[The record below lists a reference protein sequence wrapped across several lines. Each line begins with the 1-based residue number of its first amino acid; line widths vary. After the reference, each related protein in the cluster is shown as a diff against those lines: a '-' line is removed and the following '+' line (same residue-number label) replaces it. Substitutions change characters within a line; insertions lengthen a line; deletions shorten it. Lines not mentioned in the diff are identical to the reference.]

1 MTRSFK
7 RVLCAAASVA
17 AFSQARAWAADA
29 APTTP
34 PPTSTTADANGSTQV
49 EAVVVTAQK
58 REQDPIN
65 VPITLTAYTGA
76 FLDKIGVQD
85 IHDLSLHT
93 PGFFLQNQSV
103 NDPGLVMRGITT
115 DSTDPTQEPR
125 VSIYQDGVSISQIDA
140 AAIELFDLERV
151 EVAKG
156 PQTTLY
162 GRAALTGAVNII
174 ENKATEAGFDWSLH
188 AEGGNYN
195 YGLIEGMVNIPIGDS
210 FAIRIAGRDKV
221 RDGYIDDV
229 LGGPALNGTSTKA
242 ARISLNYHPNKSF
255 NDDFILNYE
264 HDDPSAVD
272 FKNTT
277 FYPSNPTT
285 GQVLGN
291 LNPYSSAALGTTP
304 ALDNGKP
311 YGIQREIQSATNI
324 LTWTID
330 HDLKFTSTSAAR
342 HYESLEIYDPDGFS
356 FPLLTGSD
364 EGRGTEFSQDFR
376 LNYDPGGRF
385 SMFGGLS
392 AFSDYGKEISA
403 LQEGEPLLLSLLTGV
418 LNRSNPT
425 VGPLSAYTNVAVE
438 TAELQGLA
446 KAYGVSVP
454 TAEAEAIA
462 GNLNINHVETETITS
477 QTLSYDAYVDGSFK
491 ATDKLEFSGGV
502 RFTADNK
509 STFNS
514 EYVNSSSVLG
524 GFLGA
529 LAEPTAIRNEL
540 LGGLSY
546 PGVSN
551 IGVSQALGL
560 PIFGILYQPTA
571 GNGLKDR
578 ASLNDNG
585 FSWRATARY
594 AFDRDLDVYATYA
607 RGRRPEVLA
616 DDGASAPYGATKFSI
631 EPSETLDDYEGGVK
645 ARLFDRKLSLN
656 GAIYYNAYHNFS
668 TTAVVNN
675 QFVTV
680 NAGNA
685 TTYGFEGDASWAVT
699 AMDDIFATYAY
710 THGRYDNGIYKG
722 DQFRL
727 TPPDVVTLGAS
738 LRYRALGGVFDLVPD
753 ARWQDKQYFNADNGN
768 PTIEKEE
775 GFLVPPL
782 QFGQYQ
788 NGYTVADLRLTYKP
802 DRAHWTLGVFCTN
815 LTNTQFLKDNGNTG
829 LEIGLPTVI
838 PGEPRFYG
846 LTFTLKK

>member
-1 MTRSFK
+1 MAA
-7 RVLCAAASVA
+7 LGHAHAWAGEAAATA
-17 AFSQARAWAADA
+17 ASAV
-29 APTTP
+29 
-34 PPTSTTADANGSTQV
+34 ADANSSNQV
-49 EAVVVTAQK
+49 QAVIVTAQK

-125 VSIYQDGVSISQIDA
+125 VSIYLDGVSISQIDA
-140 AAIELFDLERV
+140 ASVELFDLERV

-174 ENKATEAGFDWSLH
+174 ENKASEAGFDWSLH

-195 YGLIEGMVNIPIGDS
+195 YGLIEGMVNIPLGDS
-210 FAIRIAGRDKV
+210 FAVRIAGRDKV
-221 RDGYIDDV
+221 RDGYIDNA

-242 ARISLNYHPNKSF
+242 ARISFNYHPNKSF

-277 FYPSNPTT
+277 FSPSNPTT

-291 LNPYSSAALGTTP
+291 VNAYSSAALGTTSV
-304 ALDNGKP
+304 LDNGKP
-311 YGIQREIQSATNI
+311 FGIQREIQGATNI
-324 LTWTID
+324 LSWTVD
-330 HDLKFTSTSAAR
+330 RDLKFTSTSAAR

-385 SMFGGLS
+385 SMFGGVS
-392 AFSDYGKEISA
+392 AFSDYGKVISA
-403 LQEGEPLLLSLLTGV
+403 LQSGEPLFLSLLTGV
-418 LNRSNPT
+418 LNRTNPT
-425 VGPLSAYTNVAVE
+425 AGPISAYTNTAVE

-446 KAYGVSVP
+446 KAYGVAVP
-454 TAEAEAIA
+454 TAQAAAIA
-462 GNLNINHVETETITS
+462 NNLSLNHVETQTTTS
-477 QTLSYDAYVDGSFK
+477 QTLSYDAYVDGTFK

-514 EYVNSSSVLG
+514 EYVNSTSVLG
-524 GFLGA
+524 GFIGA
-529 LAEPTAIRNEL
+529 LSQPAAVRNAL
-540 LGGLSY
+540 LAGLSV
-546 PGVSN
+546 PGVN
-551 IGVSQALGL
+551 NLAVSKAIGL

-571 GNGLKDR
+571 GNGLKDK

-594 AFDRDLDVYATYA
+594 AVDKNLDVYATYA

-616 DDGASAPYGATKFSI
+616 DDGASAPYGPTKFAV

-645 ARLFDRKLSLN
+645 SRLFDKKLSLN
-656 GAIYYNAYHNFS
+656 GAIYYNEYHNFS
-668 TTAVVNN
+668 TTADVNN

-699 AMDDIFATYAY
+699 PMADIYATYAY
-710 THGRYDNGIYKG
+710 THGRYDDGIYKG
-722 DQFRL
+722 NQFRL
-727 TPPDVVTLGAS
+727 TPPNVVTLGAS
-738 LRYRALGGVFDLVPD
+738 LRYRAVGGLFDLIPNV
-753 ARWQDKQYFNADNGN
+753 RWQDKQYFNPDNSN
-768 PTIEKEE
+768 PTIQKEE
-775 GFLVPPL
+775 GLFVAPL
-782 QFGQYQ
+782 QFNQYQ
-788 NGYTVADLRLTYKP
+788 NGYAVGDLRLTYTP
-802 DRAHWTLGVFCTN
+802 DRAHWTLGAFVSN
-815 LTNTQFLKDNGNTG
+815 LTDTKFLKDNGNTG
-829 LEIGLPTVI
+829 LIIGLPTVI

-846 LTFTLKK
+846 LTFTIRK

>member
-1 MTRSFK
+1 MNRVVK
-7 RVLCAAASVA
+7 RALYVAVSLAAI
-17 AFSQARAWAADA
+17 SQTQAWAADA
-29 APTTP
+29 AAPAAPVTDTN
-34 PPTSTTADANGSTQV
+34 SATQV
-49 EAVVVTAQK
+49 QAVIVTAQK

-85 IHDLSLHT
+85 VHDLSLHT

-125 VSIYQDGVSISQIDA
+125 VSIYLDGVSISQIDA
-140 AAIELFDLERV
+140 ASVELFDLERV

-156 PQTTLY
+156 PQTTLF

-174 ENKATEAGFDWSLH
+174 ENKATETGFDWSLH

-195 YGLIEGMVNIPIGDS
+195 YGLIEGMVNIPLGDS
-210 FAIRIAGRDKV
+210 FAVRIAGRDKV

-242 ARISLNYHPNKSF
+242 ARISFNYHPNKSF

-291 LNPYSSAALGTTP
+291 LNPYSSAALGTTSV
-304 ALDNGKP
+304 LDNGKP

-324 LTWTID
+324 LSWTINR
-330 HDLKFTSTSAAR
+330 DLKFTSTSAAR

-385 SMFGGLS
+385 SMFGGIS

-403 LQEGEPLLLSLLTGV
+403 LQSGEPLFLSLLTGV
-418 LNRSNPT
+418 LNRTNPT
-425 VGPLSAYTNVAVE
+425 AGPTAAYTNAAVE

-446 KAYGVSVP
+446 KAYGVAVP
-454 TAEAEAIA
+454 TAEAAAIA
-462 GNLNINHVETETITS
+462 NNLSLNHIETETITS
-477 QTLSYDAYVDGSFK
+477 QTLSYDAYVDGTFK

-524 GFLGA
+524 GFIGA
-529 LAEPTAIRNEL
+529 LSEPAAIRNAL
-540 LGGLSY
+540 LAGLSY
-546 PGVSN
+546 PGVN
-551 IGVSQALGL
+551 NLAVSKAIGL

-571 GNGLKDR
+571 GNGLKDK

-594 AFDRDLDVYATYA
+594 AFDKNLDVYATYA

-616 DDGASAPYGATKFSI
+616 DDGASAPYGPTKFSV

-645 ARLFDRKLSLN
+645 SRWFDKKLSLN
-656 GAIYYNAYHNFS
+656 GAIYYNEYHNFS

-685 TTYGFEGDASWAVT
+685 TTYGFEGDATWAVT
-699 AMDDIFATYAY
+699 PMDDIFATYTY

-722 DQFRL
+722 NQFRL
-727 TPPDVVTLGAS
+727 TPPDVITLGAS
-738 LRYRALGGVFDLVPD
+738 LRYRALGGVFDLVPNV
-753 ARWQDKQYFNADNGN
+753 RWQDKQYFNPDNGN
-768 PTIEKEE
+768 PTIQKEE
-775 GFLVPPL
+775 GLFVPPL
-782 QFGQYQ
+782 QFGQSQ
-788 NGYTVADLRLTYKP
+788 NGYAVADLRLTYTP
-802 DRAHWTLGVFCTN
+802 DRAHWTLGAFVTN
-815 LTNTQFLKDNGNTG
+815 LTDTKFLKDDGNTG

-846 LTFTLKK
+846 VSFTLRK

>member
-1 MTRSFK
+1 MNQVLRLA
-7 RVLCAAASVA
+7 LCAAAGVA
-17 AFSQARAWAADA
+17 VLGQASAWAADPA
-29 APTTP
+29 AA
-34 PPTSTTADANGSTQV
+34 TAADGSTQV
-49 EAVVVTAQK
+49 QAVVVTAQK

-65 VPITLTAYTGA
+65 VPITLTAYTGV
-76 FLDKIGVQD
+76 FLDKLGVQD
-85 IHDLSLHT
+85 IHDLSLLT

-125 VSIYQDGVSISQIDA
+125 VSIYLDGVSISQIDA
-140 AAIELFDLERV
+140 AAIELFDLQRV

-156 PQTTLY
+156 PQTTLF

-195 YGLIEGMVNIPIGDS
+195 YGLIEGMVNIPISDS

-229 LGGPALNGTSTKA
+229 IGGPALNGTSTKA
-242 ARISLNYHPNKSF
+242 ARISLNYHPNKTL

-311 YGIQREIQSATNI
+311 YGIQREIMSATNI
-324 LTWTID
+324 LTWTIAPE
-330 HDLKFTSTSAAR
+330 LKLTSTSAAR

-385 SMFGGLS
+385 SAFGGVS
-392 AFSDYGKEISA
+392 AFSDYGKEISG
-403 LQEGEPLLLSLLTGV
+403 LQFGEPLVLSLLTGV
-418 LNRSNPT
+418 LNRSSPT
-425 VGPLSAYTNVAVE
+425 AGPISAYTNPAVE
-438 TAELQGLA
+438 AAELKGLA
-446 KAYGVSVP
+446 GAYGVALP
-454 TAEAEAIA
+454 TAEATAIA
-462 GNLNINHVETETITS
+462 GNLNMNNVETETITS
-477 QTLSYDAYVDGSFK
+477 QTVSYDAYVDGTFK

-502 RFTADNK
+502 RYTADNK
-509 STFNS
+509 ETFNS
-514 EYVNSSSVLG
+514 EYVNSSSALG
-524 GFLGA
+524 GFLAA
-529 LAEPTAIRNEL
+529 LAQPAAVRNEL
-540 LGGLSY
+540 LAGLSY
-546 PGVSN
+546 PGVTN
-551 IGVSQALGL
+551 IATSQALGL
-560 PIFGILYQPTA
+560 PVFGIIYQPTK
-571 GNGLKDR
+571 GNGDKDKD
-578 ASLNDNG
+578 SLNDGG
-585 FSWRATARY
+585 FSWRATGRY

-607 RGRRPEVLA
+607 HGRRPEVLA
-616 DDGASAPYGATKFSI
+616 DNGATAPYGPTSFSV

-645 ARLFDRKLSLN
+645 ARLFGRKLTVD

-699 AMDDIFATYAY
+699 PMDDIFATYAY
-710 THGRYDNGIYKG
+710 THGRYDDGIYKG
-722 DQFRL
+722 NQFRL

-738 LRYRALGGVFDLVPD
+738 LRYRALGGLFDLIPTV
-753 ARWQDKQYFNADNGN
+753 RYQDKQYFNADNGN

-788 NGYTVADLRLTYKP
+788 NGYSVVNLRLSYSP
-802 DRAHWTLGVFCTN
+802 DRAHWTIEGFCTN
-815 LTNTQFLKDNGNTG
+815 LTNTQFLKDDGNTG

-846 LTFTLKK
+846 VSFTIRR

>member
-1 MTRSFK
+1 MK
-7 RVLCAAASVA
+7 QILKLALCAAAGVVA
-17 AFSQARAWAADA
+17 VGQTGAWAADA
-29 APTTP
+29 PAAPAP
-34 PPTSTTADANGSTQV
+34 AGVDAGTEVQV
-49 EAVVVTAQK
+49 VVVTAQK

-65 VPITLTAYTGA
+65 VPITLTAYNGA
-76 FLDKIGVQD
+76 FLDKLGVQD
-85 IHDLSLHT
+85 VHDLSLLT

-125 VSIYQDGVSISQIDA
+125 VSIYLDGVSISQIDA
-140 AAIELFDLERV
+140 ASVELFDLERV

-156 PQTTLY
+156 PQTTLF

-195 YGLIEGMVNIPIGDS
+195 YGLIEGMVNIPLSDS

-221 RDGYIDDV
+221 RDGDIDDV
-229 LGGPALNGTSTKA
+229 IGGPALNGTSTKA
-242 ARISLNYHPNKSF
+242 ARISLNYHPNKTL

-291 LNPYSSAALGTTP
+291 LNPYTSAALGSTP

-311 YGIQREIQSATNI
+311 YGIQREILGATNI
-324 LTWTID
+324 LSWTIAPE
-330 HDLKFTSTSAAR
+330 LKLTSTTAAR

-385 SMFGGLS
+385 SAFGGVS

-403 LQEGEPLLLSLLTGV
+403 LQEGEPLILSLLTGV

-425 VGPLSAYTNVAVE
+425 VGPLSAYTNTAVE
-438 TAELQGLA
+438 VAELKGLA
-446 KAYGVSVP
+446 GAYGVALP
-454 TAEAEAIA
+454 TAEATGIA
-462 GNLNINHVETETITS
+462 DNLNINHVETETITS
-477 QTLSYDAYVDGSFK
+477 QTVSYDAYIDGTFK

-502 RFTADNK
+502 RYTADNK
-509 STFNS
+509 QTFNS

-524 GFLGA
+524 GVLGA
-529 LAEPTAIRNEL
+529 LEEPATVRNEL
-540 LGGLSY
+540 LAGLSY

-551 IGVSQALGL
+551 IATSKALGL

-571 GNGLKDR
+571 SNGLKDKD
-578 ASLNDNG
+578 SLNDGG
-585 FSWRATARY
+585 FSWRVTGRY
-594 AFDRDLDVYATYA
+594 AIDRDLDVYTTYA
-607 RGRRPEVLA
+607 HGRRPEVLA
-616 DDGASAPYGATKFSI
+616 DNGATAPYGATSFSV

-645 ARLFDRKLSLN
+645 ARLFNRKLSLD

-675 QFVTV
+675 QFVTI
-680 NAGNA
+680 NAGDA

-699 AMDDIFATYAY
+699 PMDDIFATYAY
-710 THGRYDNGIYKG
+710 THGRYDDGIYKG
-722 DQFRL
+722 NQFRL

-738 LRYRALGGVFDLVPD
+738 LRYRALGGLFDLIPTV
-753 ARWQDKQYFNADNGN
+753 RYQDKQYFNADNGN

-788 NGYTVADLRLTYKP
+788 NDYSVVNLRLSYSP
-802 DRAHWTLGVFCTN
+802 DRAHWTIEGFCTN
-815 LTNTQFLKDNGNTG
+815 LTDAKFLKDDGNTG

-846 LTFTLKK
+846 VSFTIRK

>member
-1 MTRSFK
+1 MVRVIK
-7 RVLCAAASVA
+7 RTVCVAVSLAAMGQV
-17 AFSQARAWAADA
+17 QAWAADA
-29 APTTP
+29 AATP
-34 PPTSTTADANGSTQV
+34 AAPTADAANSTQV
-49 EAVVVTAQK
+49 QAVIVTAQK

-125 VSIYQDGVSISQIDA
+125 VSIYLDGVSISQIDA
-140 AAIELFDLERV
+140 ASVELFDLERV

-291 LNPYSSAALGTTP
+291 LNPYSSAALGTIP

-311 YGIQREIQSATNI
+311 YGIQREIQGATNI
-324 LTWTID
+324 LSWTID
-330 HDLKFTSTSAAR
+330 RDLKFTSTSAAR
-342 HYESLEIYDPDGFS
+342 HYESLEVYDPDGFS

-385 SMFGGLS
+385 SMFGGIS
-392 AFSDYGKEISA
+392 AFSDYGKEISG
-403 LQEGEPLLLSLLTGV
+403 LQIGEPLVLSLLTGV
-418 LNRSNPT
+418 LNRTDPN
-425 VGPLSAYTNVAVE
+425 VGPLSAYTNTAVE
-438 TAELQGLA
+438 AAELKGLA
-446 KAYGVSVP
+446 GAYGVALP
-454 TAEAEAIA
+454 TAEATAIA
-462 GNLNINHVETETITS
+462 NNLNINNVETETITS

-502 RFTADNK
+502 RFTVDNK
-509 STFNS
+509 TTFNS

-529 LAEPTAIRNEL
+529 LAEPAAIRNEL
-540 LGGLSY
+540 LEGLSY

-560 PIFGILYQPTA
+560 PIFGVLYQPTA
-571 GNGLKDR
+571 GNGLKDK
-578 ASLNDNG
+578 ASLNDSG
-585 FSWRATARY
+585 FSWRGTARY

-616 DDGASAPYGATKFSI
+616 DDGASTPYGATKFSI

-656 GAIYYNAYHNFS
+656 GAIYYNEYHNFS

-722 DQFRL
+722 NQFRL
-727 TPPDVVTLGAS
+727 TPPDVLTLGAS
-738 LRYRALGGVFDLVPD
+738 LRYRALGGVFDFVPD
-753 ARWQDKQYFNADNGN
+753 ARWQDKQFFNADNGN

-775 GFLVPPL
+775 GFLVAPL

-788 NGYTVADLRLTYKP
+788 NGYTVADVRLTYAP

-846 LTFTLKK
+846 VTFTIKK